1 MKKLISV
8 ILSLLMLVTLCA
20 CSSAENSSAPAD
32 ESSKAES
39 VDDASANSSAD
50 ISDDSSDVSSAPE
63 APEYLP
69 EPTINGTKLSE
80 FVLVYKESNDCAQYK
95 TIVLEM
101 YDFIK
106 ATYGIELKYRSE
118 RLVAADHEIIVGL
131 PVTRLA
137 CSDYRTD
144 YGYGGYKLVVK
155 ENNVVF
161 AASYPNGCYF
171 AYQEFK
177 KLLDTAEDITD
188 TEVEGSEDVIKVAC
202 VGDSIT
208 HGINSV
214 DKINKIYPAYL
225 QGMLGWNYYVI
236 NAGLSGYST
245 VNTDDYAYCKS
256 VQYKD
261 ALRFVP
267 DVVIYALGTNDANP
281 SPNQPYKNWED
292 PANNREEKFLESTR
306 ELLDSFYDVNPDC
319 QIFLCYPA
327 SLFKVGND
335 QWNAI
340 PWAEGIEKYV
350 RPLLEQ
356 IVAEYEIP
364 TVDFWQWS
372 KDNSYVFTDGLHP
385 KDETYEPFAKHIY
398 DNIKDIIS
406 APEVSE

>member
-8 ILSLLMLVTLCA
+8 ILSMIMLIALCA
-20 CSSAENSSAPAD
+20 CGSSENSSAPAED
-32 ESSKAES
+32 NSKPESAVDSSADES
-39 VDDASANSSAD
+39 VDAPSDMSDTSS
-50 ISDDSSDVSSAPE
+50 

-69 EPTINGTKLSE
+69 EPTVNGVKLSE

-95 TIVLEM
+95 TVLLEL
-101 YDFIK
+101 YDYIK
-106 ATYGIELKYRSE
+106 STYGIELKYRSE
-118 RLVAADHEIIVGL
+118 RLAAAEHEIIVGL
-131 PVTRLA
+131 PATRLA

-155 ENNVVF
+155 ENNVIF
-161 AASYPNGCYF
+161 ASSYPNGSYF
-171 AYQEFK
+171 ACQEFK
-177 KLLDTAEDITD
+177 KLLDSSEDITD
-188 TEVEGSEDVIKVAC
+188 TEVEGSQEVIKVAC

-208 HGINSV
+208 QGINSV

-225 QGMLGWNYYVI
+225 QNMLGWNYFVL

-245 VNTDDYAYCKS
+245 VNTDEYAYCKS
-256 VQYKD
+256 AQYKD
-261 ALRFVP
+261 ALGLVP

-281 SPNQPYKNWED
+281 SPNQPYKNWDD
-292 PANNREEKFLESTR
+292 PENNRAEKFLDSTR

-319 QIFLCYPA
+319 QVFLCYPA
-327 SLFKVGND
+327 SLFKVEND
-335 QWNAI
+335 QWNAV
-340 PWAEGIEKYV
+340 PWAEGIEKHV

-356 IVAEYEIP
+356 IVADYELP

-398 DNIKDIIS
+398 DNIKDTIVK
-406 APEVSE
+406 PDNE

>member
-20 CSSAENSSAPAD
+20 CGSAENSSAPAED
-32 ESSKAES
+32 GSINESNDSID
-39 VDDASANSSAD
+39 VSSAAP
-50 ISDDSSDVSSAPE
+50 DDSSDTSSAPE
-63 APEYLP
+63 TPEYLP

-80 FVLVYKESNDCAQYK
+80 FVLVYKESNDCVQYK
-95 TIVLEM
+95 TIILEM
-101 YDFIK
+101 YDYIK

-118 RLVAADHEIIVGL
+118 RLVAKEHEIIVGL
-131 PVTRLA
+131 SATRTA
-137 CSDYRTD
+137 CSAYRAD
-144 YGYGGYKLVVK
+144 YGYGGYKLAVK
-155 ENNVVF
+155 ENNVIL

-177 KLLDTAEDITD
+177 KLLDSDEDITD
-188 TEVEGSEDVIKVAC
+188 TELEGNEEVIKVAC

-208 HGINSV
+208 QGINSA

-225 QGMLGWNYYVI
+225 QNMLGWNYYVL

-256 VQYKD
+256 AQYKS
-261 ALRFVP
+261 ALNLVP

-281 SPNQPYKNWED
+281 SPNQPYKNWDNPE
-292 PANNREEKFLESTR
+292 NNRKEKFLESTR

-340 PWAEGIEKYV
+340 PWAEGVEKHV

-356 IVAEYEIP
+356 IVAEYELS

-398 DNIKDIIS
+398 DDIKDIILK
-406 APEVSE
+406 P

>member
-8 ILSLLMLVTLCA
+8 ILSLLMLITLCA
-20 CSSAENSSAPAD
+20 CGSAENSSAPAEEGSKT
-32 ESSKAES
+32 ESTDDTSKTVSDNASGTSS
-39 VDDASANSSAD
+39 V
-50 ISDDSSDVSSAPE
+50 PE
-63 APEYLP
+63 EPEYLP

-106 ATYGIELKYRSE
+106 ETYGIELKYRSE
-118 RLVAADHEIIVGL
+118 RLVAAEHEIIVGL
-131 PVTRLA
+131 PATRLV
-137 CSDYRTD
+137 CSDYRVD
-144 YGYGGYKLVVK
+144 YGCGGYKLAVK
-155 ENNVVF
+155 GGNVVL
-161 AASYPNGCYF
+161 AASYPNGSYF
-171 AYQEFK
+171 AYEEFK
-177 KLLDTAEDITD
+177 KLLSGTSEITD
-188 TEVEGSEDVIKVAC
+188 TEIEGSEPVIKVAC

-208 HGINSV
+208 QGINST

-225 QGMLGWNYYVI
+225 QEMLGWNYYVL
-236 NAGLSGYST
+236 NAGLSGYSV

-256 VQYKD
+256 AQYKD
-261 ALRFVP
+261 ALRLVP

-281 SPNQPYKNWED
+281 GQAYKNWDNPE
-292 PANNREEKFLESTR
+292 NNREEKFLASNR

-340 PWAEGIEKYV
+340 PWAEGIEKHV

-356 IVAEYEIP
+356 IVAEYELP

-398 DNIKDIIS
+398 DNIKDLIVK
-406 APEVSE
+406 PVLDDEPTVSE